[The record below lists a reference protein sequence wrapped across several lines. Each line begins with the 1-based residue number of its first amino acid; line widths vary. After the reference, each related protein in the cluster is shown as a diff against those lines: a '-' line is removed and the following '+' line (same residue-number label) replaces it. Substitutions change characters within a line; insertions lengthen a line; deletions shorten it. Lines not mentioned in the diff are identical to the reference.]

1 MNEPNEMY
9 ETRQVMLAQ
18 GKRIARLEEAM
29 TIVRKYI
36 EQQTEVDND
45 VANMLDNLDAQIN
58 GLTKRYEGHR
68 HNYFNDYPETYSTS
82 EPYEATKCR

>member
-1 MNEPNEMY
+1 MIEE
-9 ETRQVMLAQ
+9 
-18 GKRIARLEEAM
+18 RIARLEEAM

-58 GLTKRYEGHR
+58 GLTKRYEKHR
-68 HNYFNDYPETYSTS
+68 HFPCDSDKTIATS
-82 EPYEATKCR
+82 KPREGGRNLSK